1 MTPTLIRRGLDA
13 LAARDADIA
22 AALAE
27 IGYPAPRTRP
37 PGFAA
42 LVDIIL
48 GQQVSAEAAAAIRAR
63 LRAAAGPL
71 TPETFLALDDAA
83 LRAAGLSA
91 RKIEYGQHLAREVL
105 AGRLDLDG
113 LARLGDEEV
122 RARLCALRGIGR
134 WSAEIYMLFAL
145 GRVDV
150 WPADDLAIAAATQRL
165 KRLRRRPDR
174 RRLERIAAPWR
185 PWRGVA
191 ALFLWHYYRGAP

>member
-1 MTPTLIRRGLDA
+1 MTPRIIRCGLDA
-13 LAARDADIA
+13 IAARDADVA
-22 AALAE
+22 TALAE
-27 IGYPAPRTRP
+27 VGYPAPRRRP

-63 LRAAAGPL
+63 LRIAADPL
-71 TPETFLALDDAA
+71 TPETFLALDDSA
-83 LRAAGLSA
+83 LRTAGLSRRKVEYA
-91 RKIEYGQHLAREVL
+91 RGIAREVL
-105 AGRLDLDG
+105 DGRLDLEA
-113 LARLGDEEV
+113 LASLTDEEI
-122 RARLCALRGIGR
+122 RERLCALRGIGR
-134 WSAEIYMLFAL
+134 WSADIYMLFAL
-145 GRVDV
+145 GRPDV
-150 WPADDLAIAAATQRL
+150 WPADDLAIAVATQRL